1 MRHVSG
7 ELVRRPERGA
17 TVRNLGGRR
26 AEYPQARQAVQVQLI
41 SWFIIYPYMKKPAEF
56 SNRVGFIVNEV
67 GRLYGRQFDQL
78 SRVELGLS
86 RAQCRLIGQVKYN
99 ESGHPPTQAEL
110 AQHLDLTPMAV
121 ATLVDRMEAAGW
133 ITRRPSN
140 TDRRANAI
148 ELQPRAEAALEKAFA
163 VSDRVQEAA
172 LAGFSAAERK
182 QLVGMLQRVR
192 ANLQGGDAP
201 AAEEQ
206 S

>member
-1 MRHVSG
+1 MAG
-7 ELVRRPERGA
+7 IEPDLV
-17 TVRNLGGRR
+17 N
-26 AEYPQARQAVQVQLI
+26 
-41 SWFIIYPYMKKPAEF
+41 WFIIYPYMKKPAEF

-78 SRVELGLS
+78 SREELGLS

-99 ESGHPPTQAEL
+99 ESGRPPTQAEL

-133 ITRRPSN
+133 ITRRPSE

-163 VSDRVQEAA
+163 VGDRVQEAA

-182 QLVGMLQRVR
+182 QLVSMLQRVR
-192 ANLQGGDAP
+192 ANLQGDVPEPGDAP
-201 AAEEQ
+201 
-206 S
+206 

>member
-1 MRHVSG
+1 MLAAPVPGCPAQGST
-7 ELVRRPERGA
+7 RRDA
-17 TVRNLGGRR
+17 VRNATTRL
-26 AEYPQARQAVQVQLI
+26 AVVQLHLI
-41 SWFIIYPYMKKPAEF
+41 NWLIIYPYMKKPAEF
-56 SNRVGFIVNEV
+56 SSRVGFIVNEV

-133 ITRRPSN
+133 ITRRPSE

-182 QLVGMLQRVR
+182 QLVTMLQRVR
-192 ANLQGGDAP
+192 ANLQGDAP
-201 AAEEQ
+201 AAESQ

>member
-1 MRHVSG
+1 
-7 ELVRRPERGA
+7 
-17 TVRNLGGRR
+17 
-26 AEYPQARQAVQVQLI
+26 
-41 SWFIIYPYMKKPAEF
+41 MKKPADF
-56 SNRVGFIVNEV
+56 SNRFGFIVNEV

-99 ESGHPPTQAEL
+99 ESGRPPTQAEL

-133 ITRRPSN
+133 ITRRPSE

-172 LAGFSAAERK
+172 LAGFGAAERR
-182 QLVGMLQRVR
+182 QLVAMLQRVR
-192 ANLQGGDAP
+192 ANLQSETSPEAAPGDDA
-201 AAEEQ
+201 
-206 S
+206 